1 MGNLVKKK
9 KNNKIS
15 PKVIAFW
22 SIIGAIT
29 VALVVTLIVLFVQN
43 YRLKDQDDIECVS
56 GVEIF
61 NQEEDK
67 YYVLVYNF
75 ESNEENV
82 DEFEEFILSYLTFL
96 KKYGGDEYNGEVT
109 ALNLYGADTSLRDN
123 NKIITSDESKENIT
137 GAYAITDSLSG
148 STSGLLR
155 IYDENLPIL
164 LVIENGKVVDYK
176 ETQGTIQQ
184 FLNEIIKNY
193 TGK

>member
-9 KNNKIS
+9 RNNKIS

-75 ESNEENV
+75 DSKEENV
-82 DEFEEFILSYLTFL
+82 DEFEDFVLSYLTFL
-96 KKYGGDEYNGEVT
+96 KKYGGEEYNGEVT

-155 IYDENLPIL
+155 IYDGNLPIL
-164 LVIENGKVVDYK
+164 LIIEDGKVVDYK